1 MGRLRDFFHWA
12 VGEFTRA
19 ETTLLFVHVAATRL
33 HALTLPRSIRNESVA
48 TLSQNTGPGLCSR
61 KELKSS
67 LDKEKRFWFLHLV
80 PFSYAGEREESI
92 QRMTTSLHSA
102 KKSCRLPK
110 TDTSISLAQSDT
122 DTKGCHDSPQTSNGH
137 LPWINWCAYPSNH
150 TQLEQNCSCLIF
162 VQGRQLIQNREDVWK
177 SMQDVWLSRG
187 ITKVSAKCRQQET
200 WSDHSNWMTYSVCSA
215 WRKQYFTDG
224 LNTAQVSY

>member
-19 ETTLLFVHVAATRL
+19 ETTLLFDHVAATRL

-122 DTKGCHDSPQTSNGH
+122 DTKGCHDSPQTGKTLALDKLVR
-137 LPWINWCAYPSNH
+137 LPFESHPTWTKLFVLNLCPRQATDSEPRGCVKIHAGRLVVERNH
-150 TQLEQNCSCLIF
+150 ESKCEVPTTRDLIGSFQLDDL
-162 VQGRQLIQNREDVWK
+162 L
-177 SMQDVWLSRG
+177 SM
-187 ITKVSAKCRQQET
+187 
-200 WSDHSNWMTYSVCSA
+200 
-215 WRKQYFTDG
+215 
-224 LNTAQVSY
+224 